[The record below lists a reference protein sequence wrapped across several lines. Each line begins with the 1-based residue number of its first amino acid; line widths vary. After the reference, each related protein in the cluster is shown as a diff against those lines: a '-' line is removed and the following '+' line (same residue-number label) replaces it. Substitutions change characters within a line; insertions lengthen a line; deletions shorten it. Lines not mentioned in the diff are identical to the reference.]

1 MSPHAKQDSSRFSRP
16 LFSMLAAALFAAAP
30 VAVSGQ
36 EESRLVELVVT
47 AQKREQSLQDIP
59 VAVTAVAGEQLVEY
73 GITDVFD
80 LQQNVPSLISD
91 RSQVSTTANFSIRGI
106 GTSAQNFGLE
116 PSVGLYVDGVY
127 RAQPSSIIN
136 ELVDIE
142 RVEVVRGPQ
151 GTLFGRNTSAGAI
164 LINSVAPNHEGGDN
178 YFELSYGN
186 LDLFTANG
194 GFGASLVEDLLAVR
208 VTGFLASRD
217 GYVDALGLDA
227 NQEINIDALTREV
240 HVDAFGSGKSVIND
254 RDRWGGRV
262 QLLFTPNEDLSARVI
277 LDYAELNEV
286 CCAAGTLRNN
296 YFSFNGQPGSD
307 ALFAALGAP
316 VISENQLFDD
326 VVAVGFLPTSSNED
340 KGASAEINWDVGP
353 GKVTSITAFRKFS
366 TFDNIDA
373 DFSAADVVNRLN
385 DAKSDTFSQELRFA
399 YDSERFNYIAGAYYF
414 TQDLYSRTDTSF
426 GLHSNAV
433 LVNSNPD
440 LAAAVNGV
448 NALSAATGGL
458 VPTVANA
465 GPPGT
470 SARNMMTQDH
480 EAWALFGQVDF
491 RVMEQL
497 ELSAGLRYTDENK
510 DLLGVFEQDNT
521 GPPPNFTAIGTNLAL
536 VSAGLARPDLQALG
550 PLFAPGWGF
559 YLLPVLAPRP
569 NVDETLNDSQL
580 TWNVKLSWFAND
592 DLMFYGGY
600 ATGFKSGG
608 TNTDRIHPAF
618 SQLFGAETS
627 DSFEVGVKADFPA
640 QHLRANLTLHYTT
653 IKDFQSN
660 SFTGTG
666 FNLQNAGKL
675 DVKGGELEVT
685 WQPTANVMFSGSY
698 TYNDAEYDSFVRAN
712 CWVATPFLTGQPDP
726 GRRNPNDQFCDRSGD
741 RKSGNPEHAF
751 ILSASTSYPL
761 SATVNG
767 YVHADY
773 NYRSSI
779 VTDINV
785 DPLKLHDGFG
795 LLNARAG
802 LVLQGID
809 LDVALWARN
818 LLDEDYTGLV
828 FDVPLQTGKLN
839 TYAREPR
846 TFGVTVRKLF

>member
-1 MSPHAKQDSSRFSRP
+1 MSLHAKQNSPRFSRP
-16 LFSMLAAALFAAAP
+16 LLSMLAVALFAGAP
-30 VAVSGQ
+30 AVVSGQ
-36 EESRLVELVVT
+36 EETRLVELVVT

-80 LQQNVPSLISD
+80 LQQNVPSLLADS
-91 RSQVSTTANFSIRGI
+91 SQVSTTANFSIRGI

-164 LINSVAPNHEGGDN
+164 LINSVAPSHEGGDN
-178 YFELSYGN
+178 YFEMSYGN
-186 LDLFTANG
+186 LDLVTANG

-217 GYVDALGLDA
+217 GYVDALGIEENA
-227 NQEINIDALTREV
+227 
-240 HVDAFGSGKSVIND
+240 IND
-254 RDRWGGRV
+254 RDRWGGRA

-307 ALFAALGAP
+307 SLFAALGAP
-316 VISENQLFDD
+316 VISEDQLFDD
-326 VVAVGFLPTSSNED
+326 VVAIGFLPTSSNED

-353 GKVTSITAFRKFS
+353 GKVTSITAFRKFN

-373 DFSAADVVNRLN
+373 DFSAADVVNRMN

-433 LVNSNPD
+433 LVNSDPA

-458 VPTVANA
+458 IPMVANA
-465 GPPGT
+465 APPGT

-491 RVMEQL
+491 RIAEQL
-497 ELSAGLRYTDENK
+497 ELSAGLRYTDESK
-510 DLLGVFEQDNT
+510 DLLGVFEQDNA
-521 GPPPNFTAIGTNLAL
+521 GPPPDFTAIGTNLFL
-536 VSAGLARPDLQALG
+536 VSAGLARPNLQALG

-618 SQLFGAETS
+618 SQLFGPETS

-675 DVKGGELEVT
+675 EVKGGELELT
-685 WQPTANVMFSGSY
+685 WQPTANVMFSGAY

-726 GRRNPNDQFCDRSGD
+726 GRRNPTDQFCDRSGD

-751 ILSASTSYPL
+751 ILSASASHPL

-773 NYRSSI
+773 NYRSNI

-785 DPLKLHDGFG
+785 DPLKLQKGFG

-802 LVLQGID
+802 LAWQGLD
-809 LDVALWARN
+809 LDVTLWARN

-846 TFGVTVRKLF
+846 TFGVTLRKLF